1 MYARFLNH
9 VVVMGKRGYIVEEVK
24 LDMNLKV

>member
-9 VVVMGKRGYIVEEVK
+9 VVVMGKRGHIVEEVK